1 MDASNRPGVIRLL
14 IYMLVAA
21 GVSGGFAGWVQ
32 SSEAA
37 LWTANLNTPD
47 WTPVGILPNLISI
60 LTMQLIAISLWITQ
74 RSERGAFRFLAA
86 ALTLG
91 IVAGLALQVCI
102 TFGGRDVQSGFL
114 AALALWLY
122 ALFTVA
128 IVGRCSRPAGWL
140 LWPLFAWL
148 TFVVALSFE
157 VMRLN
162 NTSTF
167 VGGL

>member
-1 MDASNRPGVIRLL
+1 MDAKNRPGVIRLL

-21 GVSGGFAGWVQ
+21 SMSGGFAGWVQ

-37 LWTANLNTPD
+37 LWAANLNTPD
-47 WTPVGILPNLISI
+47 WTPVGIWPNLVSI
-60 LTMQLIAISLWITQ
+60 LSMQLIAISLWITQ
-74 RSERGAFRFLAA
+74 RSDSGPLRFVAA
-86 ALTLG
+86 GMTLG
-91 IVAGLALQVCI
+91 LVVGLVLQVCI
-102 TFGGRDVQSGFL
+102 TFGGHDIESGLL

-122 ALFTVA
+122 ALFTLA
-128 IVGRCSRPAGWL
+128 LVGRCSRPAGWL
-140 LWPLFAWL
+140 LWPLFGWL

-162 NTSTF
+162 NVASY

>member
-1 MDASNRPGVIRLL
+1 MDAKNRPGVIRLL

-21 GVSGGFAGWVQ
+21 SVSGGFAGWVQ

-37 LWTANLNTPD
+37 LWTAGLSLPA
-47 WTPVGILPNLISI
+47 WTPTGMLPNIISI
-60 LTMQLIAISLWITQ
+60 LIIQLIAISLWIT
-74 RSERGAFRFLAA
+74 ERGTGGLFRFVAA

-91 IVAGLALQVCI
+91 LVAGLVLQLCI
-102 TFGGRDVQSGFL
+102 TFGGRDVNSGFL

-122 ALFTVA
+122 SLVTVA
-128 IVGRCSRPAGWL
+128 MVGRQSKPAGLL
-140 LWPLFAWL
+140 LWPFFAWL
-148 TFVVALSFE
+148 TFGVALSFE

-162 NTSTF
+162 NNTSF

>member
-1 MDASNRPGVIRLL
+1 MDAKNRPGVIRLL

-21 GVSGGFAGWVQ
+21 SVSGGFAGWVH

-37 LWTANLNTPD
+37 LWAASLSLPGWAPT
-47 WTPVGILPNLISI
+47 GMLPNLISI
-60 LTMQLIAISLWITQ
+60 VIMPLIAISLWIT
-74 RSERGAFRFLAA
+74 ERGSGGVLRFVAA

-91 IVAGLALQVCI
+91 LLAGLVMQVCI
-102 TFGGRDVQSGFL
+102 TFGGRDVNSGFL
-114 AALALWLY
+114 AALLLWLY
-122 ALFTVA
+122 ALVTITV
-128 IVGRCSRPAGWL
+128 VGRQCRPAGWL

-148 TFVVALSFE
+148 TFGVALSFE

-162 NTSTF
+162 DTGSF